1 MIEHLSRNNTV
12 YHRPPVPDH
21 KQPPVVSIT
30 TKYYNL
36 LIALDQ
42 GFVLG
47 FIKICFPHFEFG
59 KMSAMYF
66 PDLRVRGSLLQRT
79 FYGCGDYEINFVT
92 NYLEEQIITFI
103 VLNILNWHI
112 T

>member
-1 MIEHLSRNNTV
+1 M

-21 KQPPVVSIT
+21 KQPPVVNIT

-47 FIKICFPHFEFG
+47 FIFLTLNLG
-59 KMSAMYF
+59 KCL
-66 PDLRVRGSLLQRT
+66 PCT
-79 FYGCGDYEINFVT
+79 FQT
-92 NYLEEQIITFI
+92 
-103 VLNILNWHI
+103 
-112 T
+112 

>member
-21 KQPPVVSIT
+21 KQPPVVNIT

-36 LIALDQ
+36 LLALDQ

-66 PDLRVRGSLLQRT
+66 PDLRVRGSLLQST
-79 FYGCGDYEINFVT
+79 FSNANANEVVT
-92 NYLEEQIITFI
+92 LANYFQF
-103 VLNILNWHI
+103 
-112 T
+112 

>member
-21 KQPPVVSIT
+21 KQPPVVNITIKYSI
-30 TKYYNL
+30 L

-47 FIKICFPHFEFG
+47 LVKICFPHFEFG

-66 PDLRVRGSLLQRT
+66 PDLRVRGSLLQST
-79 FYGCGDYEINFVT
+79 FYGGGDYKINFVT
-92 NYLEEQIITFI
+92 NYLITSI
-103 VLNILNWHI
+103 VLYLVNLHI